1 MSTGPGNPN
10 PSNPSIHPAF
20 ASIHDELVDHVESQL
35 ASSPVMQGVQ
45 PLVMGGPSE
54 GGRTVGG
61 GGRPFGVGL
70 PSGLSI
76 DPSGA
81 VRFAEDFIVQYLGGF
96 AEQYVRNNAAVVK
109 KWVADSVLSLV
120 SRLVTDVEGHPTVMQ
135 ARQDAAERGGEE

>member
-35 ASSPVMQGVQ
+35 AASPVMQGIQ
-45 PLVMGGPSE
+45 PLMGGPAE
-54 GGRTVGG
+54 GGRAAGAG
-61 GGRPFGVGL
+61 GGRPFGVGF

-81 VRFAEDFIVQYLGGF
+81 VRFAEDFIVQYFGGF

-109 KWVADSVLSLV
+109 KWVSDSVLSMV

-135 ARQDAAERGGEE
+135 ARASAAERGGEE

>member
-20 ASIHDELVDHVESQL
+20 AAIHDELVDHVESQL

-45 PLVMGGPSE
+45 PLMGGPPGTPS
-54 GGRTVGG
+54 RA
-61 GGRPFGVGL
+61 FGL
-70 PSGLSI
+70 PSGLAI

-81 VRFAEDFIVQYLGGF
+81 VRFAEDFIVQYLGGT
-96 AEQYVRNNAAVVK
+96 AEQFVRSNAAVVK
-109 KWVADSVLSLV
+109 KWVSDSVLSLV

-135 ARQDAAERGGEE
+135 ARQEAAERGGEE

>member
-45 PLVMGGPSE
+45 PVMGGPPGTPS
-54 GGRTVGG
+54 RA
-61 GGRPFGVGL
+61 FGL

-81 VRFAEDFIVQYLGGF
+81 VRFAEDFIVQYFGGF
-96 AEQYVRNNAAVVK
+96 AEEYVRNNAAVVK
-109 KWVADSVLSLV
+109 KWVSDSVLSMV

>member
-20 ASIHDELVDHVESQL
+20 AAIHDELVDEVTAALDSH
-35 ASSPVMQGVQ
+35 PVMRAAK
-45 PLVMGGPSE
+45 PLMGG
-54 GGRTVGG
+54 VG
-61 GGRPFGVGL
+61 F

-81 VRFAEDFIVQYLGGF
+81 VRFAEDLFAQYAGSAL
-96 AEQYVRNNAAVVK
+96 EQWVRDHAPMVK
-109 KWVADSVLSLV
+109 KWIADSVLALA
-120 SRLVTDVEGHPTVMQ
+120 SRLITDVESHPVIMQ